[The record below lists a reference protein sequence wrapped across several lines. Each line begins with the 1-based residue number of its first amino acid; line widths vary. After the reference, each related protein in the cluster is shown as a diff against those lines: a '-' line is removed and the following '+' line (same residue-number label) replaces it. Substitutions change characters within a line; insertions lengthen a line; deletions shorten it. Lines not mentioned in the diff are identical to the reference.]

1 MIGRKNDQGGVPV
14 AQTGVSCTLRPAGFL
29 DESPNCVPCD
39 PNAAKSVVRFAPLI
53 GDNRSEFHRGSKRY
67 AASIAYEGDGALGLG
82 NPPVEMLDI
91 PDLDNAF
98 AHSSSEPRRLQECN
112 AKSKT

>member
-1 MIGRKNDQGGVPV
+1 MRRKDDQGGVSV
-14 AQTGVSCTLRPAGFL
+14 AQTGVSGALWPAGFL
-29 DESPNCVPCD
+29 DETPDCIPCD
-39 PNAAKSVVRFAPLI
+39 PNAAESVVWFTPLI

-98 AHSSSEPRRLQECN
+98 AHSSSEPRRLPECI
-112 AKSKT
+112 AKSGI